1 MSQAKKF
8 KGNVKIQS
16 SLESDP
22 TPTLCDDKLA
32 FDKLTDCTSDSYIL
46 KKKMKTATH
55 YTREAILPMKCH
67 IESDTPK
74 ITTCPWI
81 LFNPDT
87 DHPKGHR
94 DPTSQGIHL

>member
-32 FDKLTDCTSDSYIL
+32 FDKLTDCRSDSYIL
-46 KKKMKTATH
+46 KKK
-55 YTREAILPMKCH
+55 
-67 IESDTPK
+67 
-74 ITTCPWI
+74 
-81 LFNPDT
+81 
-87 DHPKGHR
+87 
-94 DPTSQGIHL
+94 